1 MTLSSLRL
9 RTLASFRP
17 TRSVWLISVTL
28 LITTVLWAGAN
39 QEVLGSAQLWP
50 WRGLS
55 QLLSLWS
62 AALATLALMSVLR
75 SSALEFLF
83 GGLEQGVELHR
94 KLGLAALLAQVGH
107 VLFLTVFFL
116 SRGVALERV
125 FLPTVSN
132 DRTPDILFF
141 YALLV
146 LGVLAYNR
154 TLRHERWVRLHR
166 VIGLL
171 FVGGTL
177 HAAML
182 SGVTHR
188 YEPLRTWIVLLLL
201 VSVLAWCYQVF
212 LFRRFGPRFIYQVVS
227 VAQRNKDIVDLIM
240 RPTEKRMMYL
250 PGTFVFIA
258 VPSFKGKEK
267 ELHPFSLSS
276 SPTER
281 NLRVSCKQVG
291 DFTDQLMALAPV
303 EAGEPKF
310 VEVYGPFGNFTP
322 HRFAP
327 YRRMIWVGAG
337 IGITPFLAM
346 TAFERSNNDFR
357 RIWLYYSVRSP
368 EEAVYNQELK
378 DNVERADSYIDYTLW
393 LTSAQGRLTAAKI
406 VAEVELDDYAV
417 MLCGTTAFVASMAGQ
432 FRALGLPAERII
444 TENFQFR

>member
-1 MTLSSLRL
+1 M
-9 RTLASFRP
+9 SFRP
-17 TRSVWLISVTL
+17 TRIVWLVSVAL
-28 LITTVLWAGAN
+28 LITTVFWAGAN
-39 QEVLGSAQLWP
+39 QDVLGSAQLWP

-55 QLLSLWS
+55 QLVSLWS
-62 AALATLALMSVLR
+62 AALVTLALLSVLR
-75 SSALEFLF
+75 SSALEFFF
-83 GGLEQGVELHR
+83 GGLDQGVELHR
-94 KLGLAALLAQVGH
+94 KLGLAALLTQGGH
-107 VLFLTVFFL
+107 VLFLTGVFLF
-116 SRGVALERV
+116 RGVPLELI
-125 FLPTVSN
+125 FLPTWSN

-154 TLRHERWVRLHR
+154 TLRHERWIQVHR

-177 HAAML
+177 HAATL
-182 SGVTHR
+182 HGVTHR
-188 YEPLRTWIVLLLL
+188 YEPLRTWVVLLLL
-201 VSVLAWCYQVF
+201 VSALAWCYQVF
-212 LFRRFGPRFIYQVVS
+212 LFRKFGPRFKYQVVS
-227 VAQRNKDIVDLIM
+227 ATQRNKDVVDLVM
-240 RPTEKRMMYL
+240 RPIEKRMMYL

-291 DFTDQLMALAPV
+291 DFTGQLMDLAPV
-303 EAGEPKF
+303 EAGEAKF

-327 YRRMIWVGAG
+327 YRRMIWIGAG
-337 IGITPFLAM
+337 IGITPFLGM

-368 EEAVYNQELK
+368 EDAVYDQELK

-393 LTSAQGRLTAAKI
+393 VSSARGRLTAAKI
-406 VAEVELDDYAV
+406 VADVELDDYAV
-417 MLCGTTAFVASMAGQ
+417 MLCGTTAFVASMASE
-432 FRALGLPAERII
+432 FRALGLPSERII
-444 TENFQFR
+444 TENLQFR

>member
-1 MTLSSLRL
+1 
-9 RTLASFRP
+9 
-17 TRSVWLISVTL
+17 
-28 LITTVLWAGAN
+28 
-39 QEVLGSAQLWP
+39 
-50 WRGLS
+50 
-55 QLLSLWS
+55 
-62 AALATLALMSVLR
+62 
-75 SSALEFLF
+75 
-83 GGLEQGVELHR
+83 
-94 KLGLAALLAQVGH
+94 
-107 VLFLTVFFL
+107 
-116 SRGVALERV
+116 
-125 FLPTVSN
+125 
-132 DRTPDILFF
+132 
-141 YALLV
+141 
-146 LGVLAYNR
+146 
-154 TLRHERWVRLHR
+154 
-166 VIGLL
+166 
-171 FVGGTL
+171 
-177 HAAML
+177 
-182 SGVTHR
+182 
-188 YEPLRTWIVLLLL
+188 
-201 VSVLAWCYQVF
+201 
-212 LFRRFGPRFIYQVVS
+212 
-227 VAQRNKDIVDLIM
+227 M

-368 EEAVYNQELK
+368 EEAVYDQELK